1 MGKTILI
8 VENTL
13 TAIDYIKKV
22 LYSSDPFFKF
32 IVAGNGLD
40 AYFLATNEAPDLII
54 MESDIPGMT
63 GHDTLKR
70 LKRNTSTKTI
80 PVIISSKETAA
91 DSINAIIENKAF
103 DYIKKPIDDRELI
116 MKVNN
121 ALTLSNA
128 FKDLKTQKR
137 KLLIEK
143 QKSESI
149 LKALLPS
156 KIIHEIKKTG
166 YSAPKR
172 YQDVVVIFIDL
183 VNFTSKTNTMSP
195 RRLIKELNELYL
207 AYDEIISK
215 CNCTRI
221 KTVGDAYIA
230 TCGLPKPNIN
240 AITDAAKAALELRKY
255 IINRNLSNQIKWGI
269 RIGMFYGDV
278 IGSLVSLSNYTFD
291 IFGNTVNM
299 AARFQTLCDPMQINI
314 PLSMKEVLQDKY
326 QIIERLPRKVKGT
339 GVMPMY
345 YLHNPLPVV
354 NIPKKEDIVVSNK
367 LTLMY

>member
-8 VENTL
+8 VDNTL
-13 TAIDYIKKV
+13 AAIDYIKEE
-22 LYSSDPFFKF
+22 LYSFDPFFKF
-32 IVAGNGLD
+32 IVASNGID
-40 AYFLATNEAPDLII
+40 AYYLADTKEPDLII
-54 MESDIPGMT
+54 MESDITESNGI
-63 GHDTLKR
+63 DTLKR
-70 LKRNTSTKTI
+70 LKRNKSTKNI
-80 PVIISSKETAA
+80 PVIISTKQTTE
-91 DSINAIIENKAF
+91 DNINEIIENKAF
-103 DYIKKPIDDRELI
+103 DYLIKPINNKQLI
-116 MKVNN
+116 TKVNN

-128 FKDLKTQKR
+128 FQDLKTQKQ

-143 QKSESI
+143 QKSEMI
-149 LKALLPS
+149 LKALLPA

-172 YQDVVVIFIDL
+172 YHDVVVIFIDF
-183 VNFTSKTNTMSP
+183 VNFTGKTNTMSP
-195 RRLIKELNELYL
+195 RRLIKELNDLYL

-215 CNCTRI
+215 FNCTRI

-230 TCGLPKPNIN
+230 TCGLPQANTN
-240 AITDAAKAALELRKY
+240 AITDSAKATLELRKY
-255 IINRNLSNQIKWGI
+255 IINRNLSRPIKWSI

-314 PLSMKEVLQDKY
+314 PESMKEVLQHKY

-345 YLHNPLPVV
+345 YLHNPLPVI
-354 NIPKKEDIVVSNK
+354 NLPKKEDIVVSNK